1 MRTTHR
7 TDAQIHTLL
16 ECAAEDFVERVA
28 HLAGQ
33 LDDVHDIG
41 RTFDQT
47 LDRVRR
53 NAHQDV
59 TRIYNSRE
67 PRG

>member
-1 MRTTHR
+1 MHTAPT

-16 ECAAEDFVERVA
+16 ECAAEDFVERVE
-28 HLAGQ
+28 HLASK

-47 LDRVRR
+47 IGRVRR
-53 NAHQDV
+53 SAHQEV
-59 TRIYNSRE
+59 TRLYNSRE

>member
-1 MRTTHR
+1 MHTTHR

-16 ECAAEDFVERVA
+16 ECAAEDFVDRVA

-47 LDRVRR
+47 IGRVRR
-53 NAHQDV
+53 SAHAEV
-59 TRIYNSRE
+59 TRLYNSRE